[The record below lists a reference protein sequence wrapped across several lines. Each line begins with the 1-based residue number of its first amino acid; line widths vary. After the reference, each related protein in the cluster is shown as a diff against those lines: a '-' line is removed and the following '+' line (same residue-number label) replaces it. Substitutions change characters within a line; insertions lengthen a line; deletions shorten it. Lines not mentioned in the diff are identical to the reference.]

1 MFIFILFISL
11 FGYVILVN
19 IYWCNRNCLC
29 LVLILIVLKVGVVLV
44 IGLDEMNGMV
54 GVIGV
59 VGMDG
64 IDVLFSYLKYDWK
77 I

>member
-1 MFIFILFISL
+1 MFSVDF
-11 FGYVILVN
+11 
-19 IYWCNRNCLC
+19 NC
-29 LVLILIVLKVGVVLV
+29 VKGVVWV
-44 IGLDEMNGMV
+44 IGLDKMNGMV

-77 I
+77 IIE